1 MPTKERYEDA
11 LAKLEEIVA
20 RMSQGDLPLEEMLK
34 SFEEGI
40 RLTRICAK
48 KLDEA
53 ERRVQIL
60 LEEEGTIHL
69 QTLREEEI
77 E

>member
-1 MPTKERYEDA
+1 MAKEKYEDA

-20 RMSQGDLPLEEMLK
+20 RMSQGDLPLDEMLK

-40 RLTRICAK
+40 RLARLCTK

-53 ERRVQIL
+53 ERRVQLLLREDGETIL
-60 LEEEGTIHL
+60 KP
-69 QTLREEEI
+69 LREEEI